1 MFEHQKIIDKIE
13 IIQDFFNSIGLE
25 KIKDIPKDWNLD
37 SSYKF
42 IPTKN
47 NFTIS
52 YLGKE
57 RKLLSV
63 EIFIV
68 GGLHFIMRGT
78 SDVSV
83 YETIKT
89 DYNFQAIHHQ
99 GSFFKDK
106 FRDWKINSLLNYEN
120 T

>member
-1 MFEHQKIIDKIE
+1 MYEHQKIIDKIE
-13 IIQDFFNSIGLE
+13 IIQDFFKSIGLE

-57 RKLLSV
+57 RELLSV
-63 EIFIV
+63 DVFIV
-68 GGLHFIMRGT
+68 GGLHFNMRAT

-89 DYNFQAIHHQ
+89 DYNFQAIHQQ
-99 GSFFKDK
+99 GYFFKDK
-106 FRDWKINSLLNYEN
+106 FRDWQIKQLLYEN
-120 T
+120 H